1 MYSEID
7 DLFPEN
13 TDKMKKRKNLLSQ
26 LSAMEEEIE
35 AVEGSNQASSNESS
49 TFLPS
54 SFLDSRVKK
63 KKKEEEE
70 NDISMDYWM
79 DLSENLKMKK
89 TGRKGKNSTTD
100 LLFGNEKKKKKKK
113 KGKKD
118 NKVDFKQEFEPEIAL
133 YTNLLQDQ
141 SRFTDSLQKEYD
153 SLRSSKSSA
162 RGINK
167 NMSDLIER
175 ITGARTLNMQL
186 TEKIVNAKKLVAELT
201 MKQDKEL
208 GNNLEGENL
217 GDFASSYLKKM
228 MDERQNYFNGNGTE
242 PGEIVDYQE
251 DDDFYDDMLNE
262 QLSGEERSNDV
273 ETQLK
278 YENRNV
284 KVYVHIVNDDI
295 ENYEFVAIDEDGNII
310 PDYPLPVRSSIS
322 VNRSTNIAT
331 DTYGRK
337 YFIQWN

>member
-1 MYSEID
+1 MYNEID

-13 TDKMKKRKNLLSQ
+13 TDKMEKRKNLLSQ

-35 AVEGSNQASSNESS
+35 AVEESKQASSNESS

-63 KKKEEEE
+63 KKKEEE

-208 GNNLEGENL
+208 GNNLEGDNL

-251 DDDFYDDMLNE
+251 Y
-262 QLSGEERSNDV
+262 
-273 ETQLK
+273 
-278 YENRNV
+278 
-284 KVYVHIVNDDI
+284 H
-295 ENYEFVAIDEDGNII
+295 
-310 PDYPLPVRSSIS
+310 
-322 VNRSTNIAT
+322 
-331 DTYGRK
+331 
-337 YFIQWN
+337 